1 MDSRNRNHGFTL
13 IELMVVLVI
22 VGLVAGLG
30 MPRLFNS
37 MGGVKLKT
45 SARKTV
51 SILKYARDTA
61 FYKKQLTKVVVDLDR
76 GKLAVLV
83 FQEAVPDAEEEAA
96 ADPDGEPLLYHPKK
110 MEWVEDKELLFPE
123 GVSVK
128 ECVKD
133 DDPAYSGK
141 FELLFSPVG
150 NSSGGEI
157 HLMNTREREFT
168 IAIDFITGSAQ
179 IIQ

>member
-1 MDSRNRNHGFTL
+1 MDSRNRRQGFTL
-13 IELMVVLVI
+13 IELLVVLVI

-30 MPRLFNS
+30 VPRLFNS
-37 MGGVKLKT
+37 LGSVNLKT

-61 FYKKQLTKVVVDLDR
+61 FYKKQLTKVVVDLDHR
-76 GKLAVLV
+76 KLAVLV
-83 FQEAVPDAEEEAA
+83 FQEVVPDPEEEKE
-96 ADPDGEPLLYHPKK
+96 ADPDEPPFLFQEKK
-110 MEWVEDKELLFPE
+110 MEWVEDKALSFPE
-123 GVSVK
+123 GVFIK

-133 DDPAYSGK
+133 DDPVSSGK
-141 FELLFSPVG
+141 FDLLFSPVG

-157 HLMNTREREFT
+157 HLMNTREKEFI